1 MHKLVLVNNEPKST
15 QADTLLQ
22 LTEELDLPGRGVAIA
37 INNRVIPR
45 GQWSDTFLAVN
56 DSITVIKAAFG
67 G

>member
-1 MHKLVLVNNEPKST
+1 MLKLILVNNEPKST
-15 QADTLLQ
+15 KADTLQ
-22 LTEELDLPGRGVAIA
+22 QFAEELELPGRGVAVA

-45 GQWSDTFLAVN
+45 GQWSETFLTEN